1 MRKGKNKSGKYTVI
15 RESTEHYICCFVS
28 VRTRVHVCVCVYV
41 CLRDGVT
48 EKQLRVLVLIKEY
61 REEEEEE
68 EEEEQQEEQDCDEED
83 SYMRTMGRLWDSGNL
98 LCFLLFLSV

>member
-1 MRKGKNKSGKYTVI
+1 MCAYT
-15 RESTEHYICCFVS
+15 
-28 VRTRVHVCVCVYV
+28 RTCVCVYV

-48 EKQLRVLVLIKEY
+48 EKQLSVLVLIKEY

-68 EEEEQQEEQDCDEED
+68 EEEEQEEEQDCDEED
-83 SYMRTMGRLWDSGNL
+83 SFMRTMGRLWDCGNL

>member
-1 MRKGKNKSGKYTVI
+1 M
-15 RESTEHYICCFVS
+15 C
-28 VRTRVHVCVCVYV
+28 VCVCVYV